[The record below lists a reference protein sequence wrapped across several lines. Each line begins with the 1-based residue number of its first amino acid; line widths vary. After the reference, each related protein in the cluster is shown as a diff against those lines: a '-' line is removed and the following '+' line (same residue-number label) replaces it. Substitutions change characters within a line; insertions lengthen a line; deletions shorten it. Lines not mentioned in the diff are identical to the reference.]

1 MRNIPLSKKGESL
14 ERLLKSRIVFLD
26 GAMGTIVQRAGLSE
40 DDFRRGVPSLE
51 SSQLQLKGDNDL
63 LNLTRPDVIK
73 KIHLDYAAA
82 GADIITTNTFASTS
96 IAQEDYRISGD
107 LIEKLNLAGASVARE
122 AANEA
127 AAETGREIFVA
138 GSIGPM
144 NKAASI
150 ASDVSDPSARAVS
163 FDELHAAYKAQ
174 MSALYKGGVDLFL
187 LETSIDTLNVK
198 AALHAYLT
206 LIEEWGERVPVA
218 VSMTVSDASG
228 RILSGQTIEAFYA
241 SIRHAK
247 PLFVGLNCSLGAEK
261 MRPYIEA
268 FDRIAESYTH
278 CYPNAGLPNPLCE
291 FGYDQTPQ
299 DTAGHLFEYAK
310 DGLLNVI
317 GGCCGTT
324 PKHIAAIV
332 EKCAHL
338 PPRKPRPPRSA
349 LVLSGLEAFESPDE
363 NAPFIFVG
371 ERTNVMGSPAFRK
384 MIKEGRFSDALS
396 VARSQVE
403 NGANIID
410 VNFDEGM
417 LDSPKCMA
425 KFLNLVGAEP
435 EIARVPIMIDSSD
448 WNTILAGLKCVQG
461 KCVVNSISLK
471 EGEEVFLSH
480 AAEIMKFGAAAIVMA
495 FDEQGQAS
503 TLDRRVD
510 VCRRAYK
517 LLVERAGFDPE
528 DIIFDAN
535 VLTVATGMPEHNS
548 YGIDFI
554 EAVRRI
560 KASCPKART
569 SAGVSNISFS
579 LRGNNKVRE
588 AMHTVFLYHA
598 RAAGLDMGIVN
609 AGMLG
614 NYDSI
619 DPKLRIAVEDVIL
632 NRGAAATEN
641 LLSIADSYKVDPAAN
656 NDAHRESDWDRLDW
670 DERLLRV
677 FLKGEENRASE
688 VAMHF
693 YEVLKDPLKV
703 IEKPLMGAMG
713 RVGELFGEGKMFL
726 PQVVKSARVMKAA
739 VAALQPYIEANL
751 SAKKGAKVV
760 LATVKGDVHDIGKNI
775 VGVVLAC
782 NGFDV
787 EDLGVMV
794 DSEDILKAARNASV
808 VGLSGLIT
816 PSLDEMARVLQ
827 AFERAGLRVP
837 VMVGGA
843 TTSDLHTAVKLA
855 PLYSGTVVRVGDASL
870 SAGVCAK
877 LASKES
883 LEVFSL
889 ETSAKQAAMR
899 SEFERQNS
907 DGSDCA
913 SGLLPISE
921 ARKNAFKCDWSE
933 SKRARPGFFGEKTF
947 ELPLSQIEDFLPW
960 QMFFKTWSISSTGSK
975 VLSDLG
981 KVEGLDCFFKDVLG
995 VLTVLRHSIFPK
1007 IRVGI
1012 YEANSDGD
1020 DIVVR
1025 NGSGGEVRLAFV
1037 RSQLPNSHGKCLCLS
1052 DFVAP
1057 KSAGFPDV
1065 VGLFAATA
1073 GVELDNIAQ
1082 NYKNQGDDYRSMIVK
1097 TLGDSIAEA
1106 LSQYAQEKIFT
1117 PMMPSAG
1124 ASMPSVGVS
1133 AAYTGA
1139 CHACGGIRPAVG
1151 YPSYPDHSE
1160 KAKFESLLHMKDSID
1175 IELTQS
1181 YMMVPA
1187 SSVSAVWIANPQAR
1201 YFTPVVCRDQ
1211 IEDYANR
1218 THKDLREVL
1227 RYIKIKNL

>member
-1 MRNIPLSKKGESL
+1 MQDLPLSKNGAEL
-14 ERLLKSRIVFLD
+14 EQLLKSRIVFLD

-40 DDFRRGVPSLE
+40 EDFRRGVSELE
-51 SSQLQLKGDNDL
+51 SSKLQLMGNNDL

-73 KIHLDYAAA
+73 KIHLDYAFA

-96 IAQEDYRISGD
+96 IAQEDYRIGGG
-107 LIEKLNLAGASVARE
+107 LIEEINLAGASVARAAADE
-122 AANEA
+122 AAEK
-127 AAETGREIFVA
+127 TGRKIFVA

-150 ASDVSDPSARAVS
+150 ASDVNDPTARAVS
-163 FDELHAAYKAQ
+163 FDELQAAYKAQ
-174 MSALYKGGVDLFL
+174 MSALYRGGVDLFL

-198 AALHAYLT
+198 AALYAYLT
-206 LIEEWGERVPVA
+206 LIEEWGVRVPVA

-268 FDRIAESYTH
+268 FDRIAECYTH

-291 FGYDQTPQ
+291 FGYDQTPD
-299 DTAGHLFEYAK
+299 DTARHLFEYAK
-310 DGLLNVI
+310 SGLLNVI

-332 EKCAHL
+332 EKCAGL
-338 PPRKPRPPRSA
+338 APRKPRKPRAA
-349 LVLSGLEAFESPDE
+349 LVVSGLEVFESHDE

-384 MIKEGRFSDALS
+384 MIKEGRFADALS

-417 LDSPKCMA
+417 LDSPKCMQ

-448 WNTILAGLKCVQG
+448 WNTIVAGLKCAQG

-471 EGEEVFLSH
+471 EGEDVFLKH

-517 LLVERAGFDPE
+517 LLVERAGFNPE

-535 VLTVATGMPEHNS
+535 VLTVATGMQEHNS

-569 SAGVSNISFS
+569 SAGVSNISFA

-614 NYDSI
+614 NYDDI
-619 DPKLRIAVEDVIL
+619 EPKLRNAVEDVIL
-632 NRGAAATEN
+632 NRCASATEN
-641 LLSIADSYKVDPAAN
+641 LLAIADSYKLDAPAKQE
-656 NDAHRESDWDRLDW
+656 AHRESDWDRLSW
-670 DERLLRV
+670 DDRLMRV
-677 FLKGEENRASE
+677 FLKGEESRAAE
-688 VAMHF
+688 VALHF
-693 YEVLKDPLKV
+693 YGELKDPLKV

-713 RVGELFGEGKMFL
+713 RVGELFGAGKMFL

-794 DSEDILKAARNASV
+794 DPQDILKAARGAAV

-827 AFERAGLRVP
+827 TFERENLRVP

-883 LEVFSL
+883 LEIFAL

-899 SEFERQNS
+899 AEFE
-907 DGSDCA
+907 GSASESAECD

-921 ARKNAFKCDWSE
+921 ARKNAFAGDWLE
-933 SKRARPGFFGEKTF
+933 SKRARPTFLGEKTF
-947 ELPLSQIEDFLPW
+947 ELSLSQIEDFLPW

-981 KVEGLDCFFKDVLG
+981 KVEGLDSFFKDVLG
-995 VLTVLRHSIFPK
+995 VLSVLRHSIFPK

-1020 DIVVR
+1020 DVILKTS
-1025 NGSGGEVRLAFV
+1025 SGMEERLAFV
-1037 RSQLPNSHGKCLCLS
+1037 RSQLPNSHGKCLCLA

-1057 KSAGFPDV
+1057 KSAGFADII
-1065 VGLFAATA
+1065 GLFAATA
-1073 GVELDNIAQ
+1073 GVELDEIAQ
-1082 NYKNQGDDYRSMIVK
+1082 KYKKQGDDYRSMIVK
-1097 TLGDSIAEA
+1097 TLGDIIAEA

-1117 PMMPSAG
+1117 PMMPSG
-1124 ASMPSVGVS
+1124 ATSVSSAVS
-1133 AAYTGA
+1133 GAYTGS
-1139 CHACGGIRPAVG
+1139 HHTCGGIRPAVG

-1160 KAKFESLLHMKDSID
+1160 KAKFEKLLRMKDSID

-1211 IEDYANR
+1211 LEDYARR
-1218 THKDLREVL
+1218 THKDLREVS
-1227 RYIKIKNL
+1227 RFIKIRNS